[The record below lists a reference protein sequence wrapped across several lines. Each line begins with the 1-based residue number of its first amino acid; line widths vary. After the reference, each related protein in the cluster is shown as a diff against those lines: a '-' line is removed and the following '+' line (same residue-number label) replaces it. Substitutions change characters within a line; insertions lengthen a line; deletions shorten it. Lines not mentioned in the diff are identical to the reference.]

1 MRCQIV
7 FSDVDGTL
15 LNSAHQL
22 SENTLYAI
30 RALQKRAIP
39 FVIVSARSPA
49 GVYPIQEKYG
59 FQSPVISY
67 GGGADFA
74 PLNAFGKM

>member
-30 RALQKRAIP
+30 QALQKRGIP
-39 FVIVSARSPA
+39 FVIVSARSPS
-49 GVYPIQEKYG
+49 GVYPIQENTG
-59 FQSPVISY
+59 FSLPSFPTAAGLISRR
-67 GGGADFA
+67 
-74 PLNAFGKM
+74 